1 MVKDEKVYHI
11 VQTYPNAHII
21 YNHRMK
27 GDGINMIPAAYAAM
41 FEAAGMQ
48 VEHNVVG
55 ITNVSHTGASDI
67 SRICKRM
74 RYEGNINQ
82 GTDYILLDDFI
93 TSGAELRDLRDY
105 VESKG
110 GHVVLISTLGHG
122 SYSKLSD
129 IRIDI
134 KYKEKLLNLG
144 ITDKELQKYGIAS
157 KVDCLTLG
165 EAAKLS
171 RVVECQT
178 KNNLRQTAAEFNI
191 LTRENEIRK
200 RWAEKFRNPE
210 QYANQNLH
218 QRFTKN
224 KA

>member
-1 MVKDEKVYHI
+1 
-11 VQTYPNAHII
+11 
-21 YNHRMK
+21 
-27 GDGINMIPAAYAAM
+27 
-41 FEAAGMQ
+41 
-48 VEHNVVG
+48 
-55 ITNVSHTGASDI
+55 
-67 SRICKRM
+67 M

-134 KYKEKLLNLG
+134 KYKEKLLNL
-144 ITDKELQKYGIAS
+144 
-157 KVDCLTLG
+157 
-165 EAAKLS
+165 
-171 RVVECQT
+171 
-178 KNNLRQTAAEFNI
+178 RQTAAEFNI

>member
-1 MVKDEKVYHI
+1 MVKDEKVHHI

-165 EAAKLS
+165 EAANSHEWLS
-171 RVVECQT
+171 VKQKTIYV
-178 KNNLRQTAAEFNI
+178 K
-191 LTRENEIRK
+191 
-200 RWAEKFRNPE
+200 P
-210 QYANQNLH
+210 
-218 QRFTKN
+218 QRSSTS
-224 KA
+224 